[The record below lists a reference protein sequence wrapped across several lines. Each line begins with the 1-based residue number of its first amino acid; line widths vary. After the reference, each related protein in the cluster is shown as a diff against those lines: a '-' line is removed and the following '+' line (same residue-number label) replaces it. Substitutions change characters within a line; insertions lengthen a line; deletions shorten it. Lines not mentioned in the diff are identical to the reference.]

1 MTPST
6 PVEAVT
12 VDGFG
17 TLVQLEDPV
26 PHLDQA
32 LRSHGVAAPTDRIA
46 HAFRLE
52 AGYYRPRSHQGR
64 DAASLAKLRLDCVAV
79 FLRELDVDIGP
90 DAFVDDFIGSL
101 RFELVPGTREALG
114 LLRDAGISL
123 ACVANWDI
131 SLHEELRRLDISEI
145 FGIIVTSADLGV
157 AKPDPAIFAH
167 TLSTLGVDPSR
178 GVHIGDES
186 VDSEGA
192 AAAGMRFEPIPLST
206 LPQRVL
212 PTATR

>member
-1 MTPST
+1 MAPST

-17 TLVQLEDPV
+17 TLVQLDDPV
-26 PHLDQA
+26 QHLDQA
-32 LRSHGVAAPTDRIA
+32 LRSHGMTAPGDRIA

-52 AGYYRPRSHQGR
+52 ADYYRPRSHEGR
-64 DAASLAKLRLDCVAV
+64 GAVSLARLRLDCVAV
-79 FLRELDVDIGP
+79 FLRELDADIGP
-90 DAFVDDFIGSL
+90 HAFVDDFIDAL
-101 RFELVPGTREALG
+101 RFELVPGAREALV

-123 ACVANWDI
+123 ACVANWDV
-131 SLHEELRRLDISEI
+131 SLHEELRRLGVSQI
-145 FGIIVTSADLGV
+145 FGVVVTSADVGV

-167 TLSTLGVDPSR
+167 ALSTLGVDPSR
-178 GVHIGDES
+178 GVHVGDES

-192 AAAGMRFEPIPLST
+192 IAAGMRFEPIPLST

-212 PTATR
+212 PAEPR